1 MQNKLSVEVGQSQ
14 VRFLSN
20 DTELASIPKAGL
32 SVDGIAGVR
41 FSHQLD
47 VHVSDFMIE

>member
-1 MQNKLSVEVGQSQ
+1 

-20 DTELASIPKAGL
+20 GTEVVSLPKAGL

-47 VHVSDFMIE
+47 VHVAGFMID